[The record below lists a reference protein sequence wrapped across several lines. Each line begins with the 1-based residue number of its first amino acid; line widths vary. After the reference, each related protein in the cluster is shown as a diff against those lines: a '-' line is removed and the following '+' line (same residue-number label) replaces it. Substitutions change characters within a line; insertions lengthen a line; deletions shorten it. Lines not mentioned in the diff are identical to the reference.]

1 MFLTRLL
8 SKVLDIY
15 KNVWAF
21 LWNMYIVPFIR
32 VVVKY
37 CRIFTFCKCKTT
49 YVELYL
55 NNVTLYGSIFVLKC
69 KYWIICGYYTYL
81 IQYMF
86 HRNIYKKKLY
96 FEWDALSFKEE
107 RRKKRNFT
115 YFANTLIYYLLLSF
129 PISFTK
135 LSLYKTFSNNTE
147 QPLKSIQNK
156 NEIVFVQFLN

>member
-1 MFLTRLL
+1 
-8 SKVLDIY
+8 
-15 KNVWAF
+15 
-21 LWNMYIVPFIR
+21 
-32 VVVKY
+32 
-37 CRIFTFCKCKTT
+37 
-49 YVELYL
+49 
-55 NNVTLYGSIFVLKC
+55 
-69 KYWIICGYYTYL
+69 
-81 IQYMF
+81 MF